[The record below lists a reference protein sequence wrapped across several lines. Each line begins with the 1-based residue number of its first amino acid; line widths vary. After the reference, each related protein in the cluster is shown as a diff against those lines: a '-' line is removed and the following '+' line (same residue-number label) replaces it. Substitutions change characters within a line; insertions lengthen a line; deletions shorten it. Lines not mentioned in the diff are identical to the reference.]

1 MIIIGLTGGMGSG
14 KSTVG
19 TMFRDLGIPV
29 YNSDERAKQLMNTSK
44 KIKKELIGLF
54 GKEAYS
60 EEELNRPFIAEK
72 VFNDADLL
80 TKLNGI
86 VHPKVRKDFLKWTKK
101 QNTPYVIQETAL
113 LFENK
118 SQELYDKVI
127 LVTAPKEL
135 RIQRVLKRDKS
146 SREQI
151 NSRMNNQ
158 LDDDIK
164 IKLADYIIEN
174 IDLDI
179 TRSKIL
185 ELHERILTNC

>member
-19 TMFRDLGIPV
+19 TMFKDLGIPV
-29 YNSDERAKQLMNTSK
+29 YNSDERAKKLMNTSK

-151 NSRMNNQ
+151 NSRINNQ

>member
-19 TMFRDLGIPV
+19 TMFKDLGIPV

-118 SQELYDKVI
+118 SQKLYDKVI